1 MSNPEIMKTPE
12 VPIPN
17 NLYEIFA
24 NSEYGKTLE
33 SNTRFSDFKPEW
45 VTTELWCKLL
55 GDDVNNLRH
64 MSHTTKIA
72 EMFCDVEGISGDT
85 RDILLI
91 TATTH
96 DWGEAIIGD
105 ISLVRKTEDDE
116 SREEV
121 AYRTIANE
129 LLGDDVGQAL
139 ADKVWP
145 VLKKVDEVG
154 DMFRAIEY
162 VGYCTTGLRAG
173 YAASTLVNRFTPVD
187 IPRKQEIELVGGL
200 MAMEKYLQV
209 YSYRILQD
217 YVQKYAGIQEI
228 VLEGG
233 RL

>member
-12 VPIPN
+12 NPD
-17 NLYEIFA
+17 LYETFA

-33 SNTRFSDFKPEW
+33 QNTRFSDFKPEW

-64 MSHTTKIA
+64 MQHTKRIA
-72 EMFCDVEGISGDT
+72 EMFCDAQGVDEDT
-85 RDILLI
+85 RETLLL
-91 TATTH
+91 TAATH

-105 ISLVRKTEDDE
+105 ISLVTKTEADE

-121 AYRTIANE
+121 AYRQIAAE
-129 LLGDDVGQAL
+129 LLGAPSGNEL
-139 ADKVWP
+139 ANIVWP
-145 VLKKVDEVG
+145 VLKKENETG
-154 DMFRAIEY
+154 EMFRAIEY
-162 VGYCTTGLRAG
+162 IGYCTSGLRAG

-187 IPRKQEIELVGGL
+187 VPRKQEIELVGGL
-200 MAMEKYLQV
+200 LAMEKYLQV

-217 YVQKYAGIQEI
+217 YAEKYKGIQGI